1 MKSEIR
7 SAKSWANY
15 LSQNPNYKIESLIAD
30 AQRNALEFATAICR
44 EQLEPRLEKMKIIPT
59 ATPIA
64 VFQIARKPFV
74 KPFKQS
80 NEHMQ
85 HMPMVGSGTHDFAR

>member
-44 EQLEPRLEKMKIIPT
+44 EQLEPRLGEDEDY
-59 ATPIA
+59 
-64 VFQIARKPFV
+64 
-74 KPFKQS
+74 S
-80 NEHMQ
+80 NGHANRGVSNCEEAIREAIQ
-85 HMPMVGSGTHDFAR
+85 AIK